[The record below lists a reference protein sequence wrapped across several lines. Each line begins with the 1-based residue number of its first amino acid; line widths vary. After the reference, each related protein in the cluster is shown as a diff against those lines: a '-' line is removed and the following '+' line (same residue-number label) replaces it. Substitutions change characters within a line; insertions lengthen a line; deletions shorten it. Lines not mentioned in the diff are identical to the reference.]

1 MFGPISDE
9 VIGKWRRL
17 HNKEL
22 YALNSLPNIIRVI
35 KTKRMRWAGQVI
47 SMGDRKGA
55 YRILVGKPE

>member
-1 MFGPISDE
+1 MLRKMFGPIRDE

-35 KTKRMRWAGQVI
+35 KTKRLRWAGHVI
-47 SMGDRKGA
+47 SRGKGKV
-55 YRILVGKPE
+55 RTEF